1 MRRHPTS
8 CALGLLACLIGL
20 APLGAQRQRYAMDAG
35 WRFTIGDP
43 TGAERAGFADAGW
56 RRVDLPH
63 DWSIEGVPTEQ
74 APGGGTVGYFP
85 TGTGWYRK
93 HFRLP
98 SGTRGREVT
107 LRFDGV
113 YMLSD
118 VWINGLHLGQRPYGY
133 IGFAYDLTPHLRDGE
148 NVIAVR
154 VDNSHQPN
162 SRWYSGSGIYRHT
175 WLEITAPVRVAAE
188 GIVARTIEANGER
201 ASLAVTAVIEN
212 VGARPVEAEVRTLVL
227 DPAGSV
233 AASEAGRIMLQAKGR
248 DSLAFR
254 ITVRAPR
261 LWSPET
267 PVRYHLRT
275 EVRVAGRVVDTTT
288 TGFGIRTIAW
298 QADSGFAL
306 NGRRVKLRGVNLH
319 HEAGAMGAAVPSAI
333 WRDRLL
339 TLRAMGV
346 NAIRT
351 AHNPPAPEFLDLCDE
366 LGLLVMA
373 EAFDEWTLGKV
384 DEGYHRHFAA
394 WGHRDLADFIRRD
407 RNHPS
412 IVLWSVGNEIG
423 EQGAPGGVDVLRGL
437 MAVVHREDPTRPVT
451 TGNDH
456 IMSDDNPAT
465 PAFLAALDVVGYNY
479 VDRWHERREVYAEA
493 DRVAHPDRPML
504 GTESV
509 AAGSPRAGRPSLGD
523 DPARVEPDYATGTLR
538 AERLWRWVAMHD
550 YFAGDFMWTGI
561 DYLGETR
568 WPGKGA
574 GSGAIDITGSPKDA
588 FYLYQSLWTAA
599 PMLHIVPHWTWPGRE
614 GQSVPV
620 LVYTNCNVVELF
632 LDGRSLGVKRMEF
645 PAQGTTGSWNGYALP
660 QVEATTSDLH
670 LAWDVPYAPGELR
683 AVGRDRYG
691 TQRCEAS
698 VRTAGPPAAIRLR
711 ADRDTAGTAFDDA
724 MIIRFTIVDREGT
737 VVPGADSLVHVT
749 VTGGTLLAMDNADLQ
764 DHDLYQVDRRRAF
777 AGRGIAILRGTR
789 AGALTVRAEVAG
801 LPVAELTLPVTASL
815 TGPFVPGIR

>member
-1 MRRHPTS
+1 MRRQPIPWT
-8 CALGLLACLIGL
+8 LGLLTFLVGL
-20 APLGAQRQRYAMDAG
+20 GPLGAQRQRYAMDAG

-43 TGAERAGFADAGW
+43 AGAERPGFADAAW

-63 DWSIEGVPTEQ
+63 DWSIEGVPTAQ

-98 SGTRGREVT
+98 PATRGREVT

-118 VWINGLHLGQRPYGY
+118 VWINGVHLGQRPFGY

-148 NVIAVR
+148 NVVAVR
-154 VDNSHQPN
+154 VDNSRQPN
-162 SRWYSGSGIYRHT
+162 SRWYTGSGIYRHT
-175 WLEITAPVRVAAE
+175 WLEVTAPVRVAQD
-188 GIVARTIEANGER
+188 GIVVRTLDADSGG
-201 ASLAVTAVIEN
+201 ASLAVTATIKN
-212 VGARPVEAEVRTLVL
+212 TGDRPRDTEFRAIVL
-227 DPAGSV
+227 DPDGAV
-233 AASEAGRIMLQAKGR
+233 AASEAARITLPADGR
-248 DSLAFR
+248 DSVGVR
-254 ITVRAPR
+254 IAIRAPR
-261 LWSPET
+261 RWSPEA
-267 PVRYHLRT
+267 PERYRLRT
-275 EVRVAGRVVDTTT
+275 EVRVAGRVVDTTLT
-288 TGFGIRTIAW
+288 LIGIRTIAW
-298 QADSGFAL
+298 AADSGFAL
-306 NGRRVKLRGVNLH
+306 NGQRIKLRGVNLH
-319 HEAGAMGAAVPSAI
+319 HEAGAMGAAVPTSV

-351 AHNPPAPEFLDLCDE
+351 AHNPPTPEFLDLCDE

-373 EAFDEWTLGKV
+373 EAFDEWTFGKV
-384 DEGYHRHFAA
+384 AEGYHRYFAE
-394 WGHRDLADFIRRD
+394 WGHRDLVDFIRRD

-423 EQGAPGGVDVLRGL
+423 EQGAPGGADVLRGL

-465 PAFLAALDVVGYNY
+465 PAFLAALDIVGYNY

-509 AAGSPRAGRPSLGD
+509 AAQGPRTGRPSLGD
-523 DPARVEPDYATGTLR
+523 DPSRVEPDYATGMLR

-574 GSGAIDITGSPKDA
+574 GSGAIDITGEPKDA
-588 FYLYQSLWTAA
+588 YYLYQSLWTAA
-599 PMLHIVPHWTWPGRE
+599 SMLHIVPHWTWPGRE
-614 GQSVPV
+614 GQVVPV
-620 LVYTNCNVVELF
+620 LVYTNCNAVELF
-632 LDGRSLGVKRMEF
+632 LNGRSLGEKRMEF
-645 PAQGTTGSWNGYALP
+645 PPQGTTGSWNGYALP
-660 QVEATTSDLH
+660 QVDATTSDLH
-670 LAWDVPYAPGELR
+670 LAWDVPYAPGVLR
-683 AVGRDRYG
+683 AVGRDRFG
-691 TQRCEAS
+691 TIRCEATA
-698 VRTAGPPAAIRLR
+698 RTAGPPAAIRLR

-724 MIIRFTIVDREGT
+724 VIVRFAIVDRQGT
-737 VVPGADSLVHVT
+737 IVPGADSLIHVT

-764 DHDLYQVDRRRAF
+764 DHDRYQVDHRRAF
-777 AGRGIAILRGTR
+777 AGRGIAILRGSG

-801 LPVAELTLPVTASL
+801 LPPAELTVPVAASPVRPL
-815 TGPFVPGIR
+815 VPGLR